1 MIYSYD
7 LETQL
12 LAGLIKYPERYADVA
27 SFITEKDFWSESS
40 KINRTIFCVLRQ
52 ATHTNCHILFRCRLC
67 RAGNC
72 CKVFH
77 WLYQCLC
84 VLC

>member
-27 SFITEKDFWSESS
+27 SFITERDAESTLKLWHEM
-40 KINRTIFCVLRQ
+40 KIGINKQDLVDIFEPFC
-52 ATHTNCHILFRCRLC
+52 
-67 RAGNC
+67 
-72 CKVFH
+72 
-77 WLYQCLC
+77 
-84 VLC
+84 